1 MSSWQHVTYGLCLK
15 CRRFRKFT
23 PVVGVRI
30 SERGREIT
38 SRTFGM
44 FSLYLSY
51 PYVNW
56 FIVQGYLFNGYFER
70 EQGEP
75 FPFPLLEHFSS
86 GYHPRQS
93 PTSATQFPIH
103 SEKDLS
109 NVNAN
114 PDRGTVS
121 KLLRLPARTVPRLIS
136 LWSFGLTSVETVGQS
151 ACASGCSLP
160 CTLLCSICFGTAALR
175 IWLND

>member
-1 MSSWQHVTYGLCLK
+1 MSSWQHVAYGLCLK
-15 CRRFRKFT
+15 CRRSPKFT

-136 LWSFGLTSVETVGQS
+136 LVIRFNECGDRGPECMCIGLFLTVHSSMFHMFWHCSFTNLV
-151 ACASGCSLP
+151 
-160 CTLLCSICFGTAALR
+160 
-175 IWLND
+175 N